1 MKYFVLNAIP
11 VSLGTWNHWMWPVSL
26 VGILSTAVV
35 CGTDMFF
42 LTVGRPAL
50 RLASSSAGTEVM
62 GFLHMFGDARMPIW
76 GVAAILSNFLLA
88 VLSRSEQRWFY
99 FASLLMLI
107 LFVISYLRLSKPI
120 NQIQTE
126 AAKNGESLDNGR
138 ELQASW
144 DRSLLIRVPL
154 LVVSLLA
161 QCLVLLVA
169 SAFARLQ
176 RKGFG
181 IDDPRSPTGLCRFV
195 RRWPICDQQGAVS
208 R

>member
-1 MKYFVLNAIP
+1 M
-11 VSLGTWNHWMWPVSL
+11 NHWIQLASL
-26 VGILSTAVV
+26 AGILSTAVV
-35 CGTDMFF
+35 YGTDMFF

-76 GVAAILSNFLLA
+76 GVAAILSNLLLA
-88 VLSRSEQRWFY
+88 ILSRSEQRWFY
-99 FASLLMLI
+99 LTSLLMLI
-107 LFVISYLRLSKPI
+107 LFVVIYARVSKPI
-120 NQIQTE
+120 NRLQTE
-126 AAKNGESLDNGR
+126 AAKHGESLNNGR

-169 SAFARLQ
+169 SA
-176 RKGFG
+176 
-181 IDDPRSPTGLCRFV
+181 
-195 RRWPICDQQGAVS
+195 
-208 R
+208 

>member
-1 MKYFVLNAIP
+1 MLYILMMIYFILIAIP
-11 VSLGTWNHWMWPVSL
+11 LSVGSMNHWMWPVSL

-76 GVAAILSNFLLA
+76 GVSAILCNFLLA

-126 AAKNGESLDNGR
+126 AAKSEKASTMVESYR
-138 ELQASW
+138 P
-144 DRSLLIRVPL
+144 R
-154 LVVSLLA
+154 
-161 QCLVLLVA
+161 
-169 SAFARLQ
+169 
-176 RKGFG
+176 G
-181 IDDPRSPTGLCRFV
+181 IDR
-195 RRWPICDQQGAVS
+195 
-208 R
+208 

>member
-1 MKYFVLNAIP
+1 M
-11 VSLGTWNHWMWPVSL
+11 NHWMWAVSL

-50 RLASSSAGTEVM
+50 RLASPSAGTEVM
-62 GFLHMFGDARMPIW
+62 GFFHMFGDARMPIW
-76 GVAAILSNFLLA
+76 GVSAMLCNLLLA
-88 VLSRSEQRWFY
+88 VVSRGEQRWFY
-99 FASLLMLI
+99 LASLVMLI
-107 LFVISYLRLSKPI
+107 LFVIVYGRLSKPI

-126 AAKNGESLDNGR
+126 AAKIGKNLENGR

-144 DRSLLIRVPL
+144 DRSLIIRVPL

-169 SAFARLQ
+169 SA
-176 RKGFG
+176 
-181 IDDPRSPTGLCRFV
+181 
-195 RRWPICDQQGAVS
+195 
-208 R
+208 